1 MTLKGA
7 MPGGM
12 ELLSGLVSLDL
23 ELPPI
28 HELSDESLLSWLCSR
43 PNVVAGPACA
53 GGRCLL
59 RVEAA
64 AMGRMATPLPT
75 PVAARSGSG
84 GGRGSTPFS

>member
-28 HELSDESLLSWLCSR
+28 HELSEESLLSWLCRR
-43 PNVVAGPACA
+43 PIVVAGPAA

-59 RVEAA
+59 SVEAA
-64 AMGRMATPLPT
+64 AMGRMATPFPT
-75 PVAARSGSG
+75 PDARSGSG

>member
-28 HELSDESLLSWLCSR
+28 HELSDESLLSWLCRR
-43 PNVVAGPACA
+43 PIVAGQAA

-59 RVEAA
+59 SVEAAA

-75 PVAARSGSG
+75 PAARSGSG